1 MTSTQRVC
9 FRLKVRPELL
19 DEYRARH
26 ASVWPEMLREIEASG
41 RRNYSL
47 FLADDGELV
56 GYFETD
62 DAAASERYL
71 AQSEVAARWEADM
84 ARFFVALDG
93 RADQASEQLP
103 EVFNLEQLLLAAS
116 QAAEMQAS
124 ATETSGTGTSGTDT
138 SEAQASAPETSEQAH
153 GVVGEARKATT

>member
-103 EVFNLEQLLLAAS
+103 EVFNLEQLLLAAPV
-116 QAAEMQAS
+116 AAETQAS
-124 ATETSGTGTSGTDT
+124 GTET
-138 SEAQASAPETSEQAH
+138 SEAQASAPETSHQAH

>member
-103 EVFNLEQLLLAAS
+103 EVFNLEQLLLTVPRAADT
-116 QAAEMQAS
+116 EAS
-124 ATETSGTGTSGTDT
+124 KK
-138 SEAQASAPETSEQAH
+138 QASAPETSHEAH